1 MNRENYPQSKE
12 DFDTRLHRAQEN
24 NEAQGR
30 VGNPGSSESGKGLA
44 LRIGTELVFDG
55 VRGRR
60 DWVFVRHVAEYQA
73 VAYNIVFIF
82 GECGWSFE
90 YFSINQ

>member
-30 VGNPGSSESGKGLA
+30 VGNPGGKFGGLT
-44 LRIGTELVFDG
+44 RELARPQMPNPKG
-55 VRGRR
+55 
-60 DWVFVRHVAEYQA
+60 
-73 VAYNIVFIF
+73 
-82 GECGWSFE
+82 
-90 YFSINQ
+90 